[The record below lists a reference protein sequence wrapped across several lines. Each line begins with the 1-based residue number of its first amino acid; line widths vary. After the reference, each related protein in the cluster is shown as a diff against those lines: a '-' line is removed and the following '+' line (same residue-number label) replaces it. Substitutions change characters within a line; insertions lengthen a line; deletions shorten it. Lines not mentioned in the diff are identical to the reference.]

1 MIQISPCDACF
12 FFFHTQPVFVSV
24 TTALLETIDY
34 FVVYIL
40 IFVLLWLF
48 LPTKMIAPQNT
59 DDFKTKRLYI
69 FSLCVVDEMMK
80 SSYTVIYV
88 CIIDEEAPRLQI

>member
-1 MIQISPCDACF
+1 MPVSF
-12 FFFHTQPVFVSV
+12 SSTHNPVFVFCNNK
-24 TTALLETIDY
+24 LYLKTIDY